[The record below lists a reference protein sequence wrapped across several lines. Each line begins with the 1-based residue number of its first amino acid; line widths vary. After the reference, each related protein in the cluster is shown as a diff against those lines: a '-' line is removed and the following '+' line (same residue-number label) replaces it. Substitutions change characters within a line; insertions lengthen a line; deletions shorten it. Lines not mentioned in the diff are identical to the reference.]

1 MSSPKKGSNNKWIV
15 VCVKWCNL
23 FHYKDRNIVF
33 VICALDCDFWERIL
47 SQLSRFTFLFTF
59 LCTFLC
65 TLPGTRC
72 VL

>member
-47 SQLSRFTFLFTF
+47 S
-59 LCTFLC
+59 
-65 TLPGTRC
+65 
-72 VL
+72 